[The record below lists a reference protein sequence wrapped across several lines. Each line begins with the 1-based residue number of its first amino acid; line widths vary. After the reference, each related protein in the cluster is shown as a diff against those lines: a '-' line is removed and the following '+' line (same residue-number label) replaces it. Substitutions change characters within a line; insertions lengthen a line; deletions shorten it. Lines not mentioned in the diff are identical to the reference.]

1 MHFQVTTSNE
11 VVFHVYPLTFNS
23 QVLSLYLSLALKML
37 GKITILNYYLLSYKL
52 LTSGDWILSSC
63 YSFKYLVAV
72 WAKANIF
79 NLL

>member
-37 GKITILNYYLLSYKL
+37 GKITILNYYLLSCKL
-52 LTSGDWILSSC
+52 LTSGD
-63 YSFKYLVAV
+63 
-72 WAKANIF
+72 
-79 NLL
+79 